1 VLEGLRLAVLLL
13 VVRMVLLEV
22 QMVLLVGLLLVG
34 FPLVDL
40 LLRIYTFLVRAFFHL
55 VVLSTRM
62 VRELC
67 GLFHLHL
74 VGLAGRVLLPEI
86 VLHRHRLH
94 DP

>member
-1 VLEGLRLAVLLL
+1 
-13 VVRMVLLEV
+13 
-22 QMVLLVGLLLVG
+22 VGLLLVG

-40 LLRIYTFLVRAFFHL
+40 LLRIYTFLVRAFFRL
-55 VVLSTRM
+55 VVLSTQM

-74 VGLAGRVLLPEI
+74 VDLAGRVLLPEI
-86 VLHRHRLH
+86 VPHCHRLH